1 MIARR
6 GVARPAQ
13 ALDDGCAGPVP
24 IAPGDPMSSRA
35 SATPRCTD
43 RIRAPGASG
52 RPPVAAAEPAQAA
65 ILALQGS
72 VGNAAVARLLTEPG
86 ATPTRVPTVR
96 IQRMWSLT
104 EFETQVTKDTA
115 IRDEHK
121 AAVAKVRLALTAYL
135 ADPSDDALEKL
146 AKAQEKLPKGNLRKG
161 LKGELVK
168 IYREMMGT
176 TDDEP
181 KAEDV
186 IDDRLSKNAFRVT
199 STMDVYEDSFPG
211 GFREALAMLTAE
223 DRWLEGGAGEALAMR
238 EYLTK
243 GPASGVGFSF
253 KRPEKEDLSTFQKDH
268 EKTFKYVE
276 GDFAKIEGEL
286 DETGKGFKLITD
298 HNGVLM
304 YTRTLSEDL
313 ERYLRYLLPGGRMF
327 FVLIP
332 VDTVIDGKAS
342 AEAVVV
348 GLEAIMG
355 ARLASRKGAHGWE
368 LERTADEVTVPALKS
383 TAYEVTESSNA
394 PHRTFTWK

>member
-1 MIARR
+1 MGA
-6 GVARPAQ
+6 
-13 ALDDGCAGPVP
+13 PVP

-223 DRWLEGGAGEALAMR
+223 DRWLEGGRARRSPCG
-238 EYLTK
+238 
-243 GPASGVGFSF
+243 
-253 KRPEKEDLSTFQKDH
+253 ST
-268 EKTFKYVE
+268 
-276 GDFAKIEGEL
+276 
-286 DETGKGFKLITD
+286 
-298 HNGVLM
+298 
-304 YTRTLSEDL
+304 
-313 ERYLRYLLPGGRMF
+313 
-327 FVLIP
+327 
-332 VDTVIDGKAS
+332 
-342 AEAVVV
+342 
-348 GLEAIMG
+348 
-355 ARLASRKGAHGWE
+355 
-368 LERTADEVTVPALKS
+368 
-383 TAYEVTESSNA
+383 
-394 PHRTFTWK
+394 